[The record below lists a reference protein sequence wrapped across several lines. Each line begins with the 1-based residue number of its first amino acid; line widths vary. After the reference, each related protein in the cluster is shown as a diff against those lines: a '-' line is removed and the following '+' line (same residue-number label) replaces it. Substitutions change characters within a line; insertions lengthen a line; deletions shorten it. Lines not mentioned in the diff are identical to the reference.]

1 MNLRQLI
8 EQYVAY
14 RKGLGELQG
23 NNAATLRRF
32 GCLIGADADI
42 GTVRVEQVDAFLAG
56 TGPRTLNW
64 HNKLSVLRPFY
75 HYAISRGY
83 ATAAPLPTVIP
94 KKPPPFVPYIY
105 TQDDLRRLLDATSLL
120 QRRAF
125 RIEPL
130 TMRTAVLLLYATGLR
145 VSELINLDRADV
157 DLDSRVLTVR
167 DTKFHKTRLVPFGPQ
182 LSPAL
187 TQYAKQSRAVSA
199 THPGPPPFFTTRAGR
214 RLERRTV
221 EESFQRLREHAGVRR
236 SDGAR
241 YQPRL
246 HDLRHSYA
254 VHRLTQW
261 YRQGADVQKLLPLLS
276 VYLGHVYLQDTAVYL
291 SMTPELLQEANK
303 RFESYLWEDDTHD

>member
-1 MNLRQLI
+1 MNLQQLI

-23 NNAATLRRF
+23 NNAGTLRRF
-32 GCLIGADADI
+32 GRFIGADADI
-42 GTVRVEQVDAFLAG
+42 GDVRVEQVDAFLTG
-56 TGPRTLNW
+56 TGPHTLNW
-64 HNKLSVLRPFY
+64 HIKLSVLRPFY
-75 HYAISRGY
+75 RYAISRGY
-83 ATAAPLPTVIP
+83 AAAAPLPRVIP

-105 TQDDLRRLLDATSLL
+105 THEELRRLLDATSLL

-145 VSELINLDRADV
+145 VSEMINLDQTDV
-157 DLDSRVLTVR
+157 DLDNQVITVR
-167 DTKFHKTRLVPFGPQ
+167 DTKFFKTRLVPFGSQ
-182 LSPAL
+182 LSPTL
-187 TQYAKQSRAVSA
+187 TRYARQHRTVSA
-199 THPGPPPFFTTRAGR
+199 AQPNSDAFFTTRAGR

-246 HDLRHSYA
+246 HDLRHSHA

-276 VYLGHVYLQDTAVYL
+276 VYLGHVYLQDTVVYL

-303 RFESYLWEDDTHD
+303 RFESYLWEEDSHV